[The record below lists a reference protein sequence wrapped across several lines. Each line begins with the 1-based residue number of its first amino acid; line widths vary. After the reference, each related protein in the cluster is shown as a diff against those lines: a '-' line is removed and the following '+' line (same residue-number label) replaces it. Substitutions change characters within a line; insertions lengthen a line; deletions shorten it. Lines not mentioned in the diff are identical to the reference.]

1 MPIYE
6 YRCRACGRK
15 SSFFTRTVSQPVNA
29 VCPSCAS
36 RDMVRLIGAV
46 AYHKSM
52 ATVHEQ
58 SGEPSMHN
66 SPDYYKDPRNIGRW
80 AEKRFSEMGMDM
92 PDSIKEKIQ
101 AAREGELPDSMK
113 DLKSAPPDAAFS

>member
-15 SSFFTRTVSQPVNA
+15 SSFVTRSVSQSLSPV
-29 VCPSCAS
+29 CSSCQS
-36 RDMVRLIGAV
+36 TDMVRLLGGF
-46 AYHKSM
+46 AYHKSVQ
-52 ATVHEQ
+52 TIHEE

-66 SPDYYKDPRNIGRW
+66 SGDYYKDPRNIGRW
-80 AEKRFSEMGMDM
+80 AEKRFSEMGVDM
-92 PDSIKEKIQ
+92 PDSLQEKIQ

-113 DLKSAPPDAAFS
+113 DLKGASPDAAFS